1 MLNGIQKD
9 MLWSSN
15 INLKWKKFHKPLTGS
30 QFCLFLLSVLQH
42 TLCTPGFLR
51 RQDGKLHAVQ
61 FLAPADSDL
70 TPSNTDTMH
79 THTHQYHSKPLNKKC
94 FLSCL
99 QHYCPLAALLLITV
113 CWLKLYQHSNTTSK
127 MLSHTLPIVSFSKNT
142 FGEYHLQQ
150 FHRVIHFC

>member
-1 MLNGIQKD
+1 MNVPQSIYKKTHNTFFFLKFWSPLLNGLQKD

-70 TPSNTDTMH
+70 TLSNTDTMH
-79 THTHQYHSKPLNKKC
+79 THTHTNITPNPWTKSVFSPVFSITAHLLHCYWLPYVGW
-94 FLSCL
+94 SCINTVI
-99 QHYCPLAALLLITV
+99 LLLR
-113 CWLKLYQHSNTTSK
+113 CSP
-127 MLSHTLPIVSFSKNT
+127 TLF
-142 FGEYHLQQ
+142 Q
-150 FHRVIHFC
+150 

>member
-1 MLNGIQKD
+1 MNVTQSIYKKKTHNTFFLKFWSPLLNGIQKD

-30 QFCLFLLSVLQH
+30 QFCLFLLLVLQH

-79 THTHQYHSKPLNKKC
+79 THTHTHTPISLQTLEQKVFSL
-94 FLSCL
+94 LSS
-99 QHYCPLAALLLITV
+99 ALLPTCCIVTD
-113 CWLKLYQHSNTTSK
+113 YR
-127 MLSHTLPIVSFSKNT
+127 MLAEVVST
-142 FGEYHLQQ
+142 Q
-150 FHRVIHFC
+150 